1 MLWIRALAWY
11 DYYIST
17 GKIEEIVNKIKTMKR
32 QALKLYS
39 YLYSITESFIYCEK
53 NNYICITSLII

>member
-32 QALKLYS
+32 QALKLCS

-53 NNYICITSLII
+53 K